1 MKQDALRDLVSRA
14 GVARPANFA
23 PIEGLV
29 SGQLK
34 TIEHLLGSVRSEE
47 TPTGNRWPPVWIPVA
62 RESIEELNAEY
73 PDDSVD
79 GLQEHIEL
87 ELPHEEMWVG
97 VYYARDNERFLT
109 ALYPYQATWYID
121 TTSATV
127 YCASDTLGAEAMQEL
142 LDWVAETTKHELKAL
157 LASPER
163 YRRRIEE
170 ALPLRDRFG
179 KVLRRHIWEVVP
191 GDHYLK
197 DELTETEKRTFE
209 DMAPELEDGGTVAS
223 LTAAGFLE
231 YCKICYVGAGMA
243 NDTDEPRVL
252 YRSYADGRDDGLLEL
267 PDDDPDAFAGWY
279 RHFHIGHPWEIAA
292 GGNTTHISLTP
303 ALTEDGYR
311 LILAGTSAS
320 RAAETIQMAIAL
332 HRASVPVSLIDLD
345 IHKRRIRG
353 SDLVGIVPDS
363 YSGRY
368 HNRKEFPEKDMV
380 YDCYPY
386 FTTLADN
393 PALEPYI
400 EWLPLKLPETMEEG
414 RQA

>member
-1 MKQDALRDLVSRA
+1 
-14 GVARPANFA
+14 
-23 PIEGLV
+23 
-29 SGQLK
+29 
-34 TIEHLLGSVRSEE
+34 
-47 TPTGNRWPPVWIPVA
+47 VWIPVA

-223 LTAAGFLE
+223 LTAAGF
-231 YCKICYVGAGMA
+231 
-243 NDTDEPRVL
+243 
-252 YRSYADGRDDGLLEL
+252 
-267 PDDDPDAFAGWY
+267 
-279 RHFHIGHPWEIAA
+279 
-292 GGNTTHISLTP
+292 
-303 ALTEDGYR
+303 
-311 LILAGTSAS
+311 
-320 RAAETIQMAIAL
+320 
-332 HRASVPVSLIDLD
+332 
-345 IHKRRIRG
+345 
-353 SDLVGIVPDS
+353 
-363 YSGRY
+363 
-368 HNRKEFPEKDMV
+368 
-380 YDCYPY
+380 
-386 FTTLADN
+386 
-393 PALEPYI
+393 
-400 EWLPLKLPETMEEG
+400 
-414 RQA
+414 